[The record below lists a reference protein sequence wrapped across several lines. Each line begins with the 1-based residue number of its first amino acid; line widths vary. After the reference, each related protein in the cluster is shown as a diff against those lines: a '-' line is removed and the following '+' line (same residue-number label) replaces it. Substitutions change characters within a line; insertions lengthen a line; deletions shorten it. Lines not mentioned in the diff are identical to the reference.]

1 MHIQIGGTHITNN
14 INISNSDHVA
24 VSLPSTSP
32 PPQRPPTSPNW
43 AVLALQAS
51 IAIAGAAKV
60 LAPYLGLL
68 VG

>member
-1 MHIQIGGTHITNN
+1 MHIQIGGTHITNT
-14 INISNSDHVA
+14 INISDSDHVT

-32 PPQRPPTSPNW
+32 PPQRPPTSPSW
-43 AVLALQAS
+43 AVVAVQAT
-51 IAIAGAAKV
+51 IAIAGAAKA